1 MSEEL
6 KKSIREIPDFPKK
19 GILFY
24 DITTLFSHASS
35 FRRAMDMLIYRYIE
49 NRPDLFVGIE
59 ARGFIVA
66 SALAYALNTG
76 VAVVRK
82 PGKLPFRTF
91 KQSYDLEY
99 GSNEVEIHQDAVA
112 PGQRVVIVDDL
123 IATGGTLEAAGKL
136 VEKLGGEIMEMAC
149 IVELNFLDGR
159 KKLGKYKLHSLV
171 TYDSEE
177 VKK

>member
-1 MSEEL
+1 MPEEL

-19 GILFY
+19 GVLFY
-24 DITTLFSHASS
+24 DITTLFSNARS
-35 FRRAMDMLIYRYIE
+35 FRRAMDMLVYRYIDW
-49 NRPDLFVGIE
+49 RPDIFVGIE

-91 KQSYDLEY
+91 KESYDLEY
-99 GSNEVEIHQDAVA
+99 GSNEMEIHEDAIH
-112 PGQRVVIVDDL
+112 PGQKVVVVDDL
-123 IATGGTLEAAGKL
+123 VATGGTMEAAGKL
-136 VEKLGGEIMEMAC
+136 VERSGGEIMEMAC
-149 IVELNFLDGR
+149 IVELTFLPGR
-159 KKLGKYKLHSLV
+159 EKLEKYKLHSLV

-177 VKK
+177 VKR

>member
-1 MSEEL
+1 MPEEL

-24 DITTLFSHASS
+24 DITTLFSDASS

-82 PGKLPFRTF
+82 PGKLPFKTF

-112 PGQRVVIVDDL
+112 PGQKVVIVDDL
-123 IATGGTLEAAGKL
+123 IATGGTFEAAGKL
-136 VEKLGGEIMEMAC
+136 VEKLDGDIMEMAC
-149 IVELNFLDGR
+149 IVELTFLDGR
-159 KKLGKYKLHSLV
+159 ERLSEYKLHSLV
-171 TYDSEE
+171 TYGSEE

>member
-1 MSEEL
+1 MPEEL

-24 DITTLFSHASS
+24 DITTLFSNARS
-35 FRRAMDMLIYRYIE
+35 FRRAMDMLIYRYIDDK
-49 NRPDLFVGIE
+49 PDLFVGIE
-59 ARGFIVA
+59 ARGFLVA

-91 KQSYDLEY
+91 KESYDLEY

-123 IATGGTLEAAGKL
+123 IATGGTLEAAAKL

-149 IVELNFLDGR
+149 IVELVFLPGR
-159 KKLGKYKLHSLV
+159 EKLSKYKLHSLV